1 MSEIIDQLYAPLL
14 AEHGFIRDSD
24 NQQYGALGIC
34 WKLSPEVGEGTYW
47 TYGQKDLYDIK
58 IHNFSFHKDFML
70 ECSLPECLILSPG
83 KSYRHTADCLPA
95 ASKHLSEAMRHTR
108 L

>member
-1 MSEIIDQLYAPLL
+1 MSEIIDQLYTPLL

-24 NQQYGALGIC
+24 NQQYGALGDC

-58 IHNFSFHKDFML
+58 IHNFSFH
-70 ECSLPECLILSPG
+70 EISCWNVPC
-83 KSYRHTADCLPA
+83 RNV
-95 ASKHLSEAMRHTR
+95 
-108 L
+108 

>member
-34 WKLSPEVGEGTYW
+34 WKLSPEVGEGTY
-47 TYGQKDLYDIK
+47 LSL
-58 IHNFSFHKDFML
+58 IH
-70 ECSLPECLILSPG
+70 I
-83 KSYRHTADCLPA
+83 
-95 ASKHLSEAMRHTR
+95 
-108 L
+108 

>member
-47 TYGQKDLYDIK
+47 TYGQKDLLTIFK
-58 IHNFSFHKDFML
+58 ISQFFFPQGFHAGMFFARMF
-70 ECSLPECLILSPG
+70 E
-83 KSYRHTADCLPA
+83 YYAV
-95 ASKHLSEAMRHTR
+95 
-108 L
+108 

>member
-58 IHNFSFHKDFML
+58 TIF
-70 ECSLPECLILSPG
+70 LS
-83 KSYRHTADCLPA
+83 
-95 ASKHLSEAMRHTR
+95 TR
-108 L
+108 ISCWNVLCQNV

>member
-47 TYGQKDLYDIK
+47 TYGQKDYT
-58 IHNFSFHKDFML
+58 
-70 ECSLPECLILSPG
+70 IL
-83 KSYRHTADCLPA
+83 KFTIF
-95 ASKHLSEAMRHTR
+95 LSTR
-108 L
+108 ISCWNVLCQNV

>member
-34 WKLSPEVGEGTYW
+34 WKLSPEVEKVPTGLMDRKTY
-47 TYGQKDLYDIK
+47 T
-58 IHNFSFHKDFML
+58 
-70 ECSLPECLILSPG
+70 IL
-83 KSYRHTADCLPA
+83 KFTIF
-95 ASKHLSEAMRHTR
+95 LSTR
-108 L
+108 ISCWNVLCQNV

>member
-47 TYGQKDLYDIK
+47 TYGQKDL
-58 IHNFSFHKDFML
+58 
-70 ECSLPECLILSPG
+70 
-83 KSYRHTADCLPA
+83 
-95 ASKHLSEAMRHTR
+95 
-108 L
+108 

>member
-34 WKLSPEVGEGTYW
+34 WKLSSEVGEGTYW
-47 TYGQKDLYDIK
+47 TY
-58 IHNFSFHKDFML
+58 
-70 ECSLPECLILSPG
+70 
-83 KSYRHTADCLPA
+83 
-95 ASKHLSEAMRHTR
+95 
-108 L
+108 

>member
-47 TYGQKDLYDIK
+47 TYGQKDLYAYRRR
-58 IHNFSFHKDFML
+58 M
-70 ECSLPECLILSPG
+70 SPQPLHC
-83 KSYRHTADCLPA
+83 R
-95 ASKHLSEAMRHTR
+95 
-108 L
+108 